1 MVQGKHGRREEK
13 QVTGLC
19 VYNDDIHVGIQYL
32 LGTHLALTLGM
43 SDLLSWHWF
52 RQLTVADTVTIAR
65 AKCRFK
71 LVQQSIHGIDALY
84 MCPKREVHFTWPL
97 KEKWGTRSISELAGP

>member
-1 MVQGKHGRREEK
+1 M
-13 QVTGLC
+13 TGLR

-32 LGTHLALTLGM
+32 VGTRLALTQGM
-43 SDLLSWHWF
+43 SDLLSWDWF

-65 AKCRFK
+65 AKYRFK
-71 LVQQSIHGIDALY
+71 LVRQSIHGIDALY
-84 MCPKREVHFTWPL
+84 MCPKREMQLTWPL